1 MIKGCC
7 DLNFDCEQQVLL
19 SQKAKKLSLLLN
31 VQYFK
36 VSHSTTKLPGQR
48 HCKDWCSFLTAL
60 CFCRCNRRHNFV
72 DFREK
77 FLEQTKTYH
86 KLEKNLFLR
95 NLMNHKQHTTA
106 CVLFSRNPSGSF
118 RESNSVCVRIDG
130 AYVKANDRLC
140 KRENVLTKVES
151 RRESRFDI
159 TQLRK
164 THFLSKQPKI
174 LTRLYET
181 LHWVMYN

>member
-1 MIKGCC
+1 MF
-7 DLNFDCEQQVLL
+7 LLDCTLLL
-19 SQKAKKLSLLLN
+19 SMQPSAQFCGFSRKILGANKNLS
-31 VQYFK
+31 QI
-36 VSHSTTKLPGQR
+36 R
-48 HCKDWCSFLTAL
+48 
-60 CFCRCNRRHNFV
+60 
-72 DFREK
+72 
-77 FLEQTKTYH
+77 
-86 KLEKNLFLR
+86 KNLFLR

-140 KRENVLTKVES
+140 KSESVLTKLES